1 MGVLDLRGDAAG
13 KVAAEIGANAVALT
27 ADVTSREQMEK
38 AVQTV
43 ADRFGVPDIFVNNA
57 GWTHRNKPMLE
68 VTEEEFDRVYAINVK
83 SIYIMSN
90 IIVPMMRQKGGG
102 SIVNIGSVAGIRPRP
117 GLTWYNSTKGAVNI
131 LSQSM
136 AAELA
141 PDNIRV
147 NCVCPGVIETP
158 MTEAVAANPRIREVM
173 ENMTPMGRMGQ
184 PEEIASAVLW
194 LCSDDASFVTG
205 HPLVVDGGVTDP
217 HDHPDRGHPLER
229 VPPPLHVV
237 GGLEQH
243 PVVEPLDQRLDLA
256 VLVGHHHAGDG
267 LPVVVQQRQLQRG
280 DDRGRRA
287 PWQAADQQVV
297 AYVGGRPQFG
307 LVGEPR

>member
-1 MGVLDLRGDAAG
+1 MAGQAGRLEGKVAIVTGAGGGFGEGIAKLFAQEGARVGVLDLRGDAAG
-13 KVAAEIGANAVALT
+13 KVAAEIGENAVALT

-90 IIVPMMRQKGGG
+90 IIVPMMRRKGGG

-147 NCVCPGVIETP
+147 NAICPVMGETGLLEAFMGVPDTP
-158 MTEAVAANPRIREVM
+158 ENRARFVATI
-173 ENMTPMGRMGQ
+173 PMGRMSR
-184 PEEIASAVLW
+184 PEDIARATLY
-194 LCSDDASFVTG
+194 LASDDAEFITG
-205 HPLVVDGGVTDP
+205 VLLPVDGGRTI
-217 HDHPDRGHPLER
+217 
-229 VPPPLHVV
+229 
-237 GGLEQH
+237 
-243 PVVEPLDQRLDLA
+243 
-256 VLVGHHHAGDG
+256 
-267 LPVVVQQRQLQRG
+267 
-280 DDRGRRA
+280 
-287 PWQAADQQVV
+287 
-297 AYVGGRPQFG
+297 
-307 LVGEPR
+307 

>member
-1 MGVLDLRGDAAG
+1 MAGQAGRLEGKVAIVTGAGGGFGEGIAKLFAQEGARVGVLDLRGDAAG
-13 KVAAEIGANAVALT
+13 KVAAGIGANAVALT

-147 NCVCPGVIETP
+147 NAICPVMGETGLLEAFMGVPDTP
-158 MTEAVAANPRIREVM
+158 ENRARFVATI
-173 ENMTPMGRMGQ
+173 PMGRMSR
-184 PEEIASAVLW
+184 PEDIARATLY
-194 LCSDDASFVTG
+194 LASDDAEFITG
-205 HPLVVDGGVTDP
+205 VLLPVDGGRTI
-217 HDHPDRGHPLER
+217 
-229 VPPPLHVV
+229 
-237 GGLEQH
+237 
-243 PVVEPLDQRLDLA
+243 
-256 VLVGHHHAGDG
+256 
-267 LPVVVQQRQLQRG
+267 
-280 DDRGRRA
+280 
-287 PWQAADQQVV
+287 
-297 AYVGGRPQFG
+297 
-307 LVGEPR
+307 

>member
-90 IIVPMMRQKGGG
+90 IIVPMMRRKGGG

-147 NCVCPGVIETP
+147 NAICPVMGETGLLEAFMGVPDTP
-158 MTEAVAANPRIREVM
+158 ENRARFVATI
-173 ENMTPMGRMGQ
+173 PMGRMSR
-184 PEEIASAVLW
+184 PEDIARATLY
-194 LCSDDASFVTG
+194 LASDDAEFITG
-205 HPLVVDGGVTDP
+205 VLLPVDGGRTI
-217 HDHPDRGHPLER
+217 
-229 VPPPLHVV
+229 
-237 GGLEQH
+237 
-243 PVVEPLDQRLDLA
+243 
-256 VLVGHHHAGDG
+256 
-267 LPVVVQQRQLQRG
+267 
-280 DDRGRRA
+280 
-287 PWQAADQQVV
+287 
-297 AYVGGRPQFG
+297 
-307 LVGEPR
+307 